1 MKLFRNIYLFAL
13 VFLSA
18 CTQTENCTQEK
29 NVLMQIG
36 FYTKTLNS
44 TTNIY
49 TKSALTVDSVWV
61 MGLGTDSLLYNKKT
75 SIKSINIP
83 LKKTIEQTDYI
94 VRFNNTTD
102 TISIFHTNNDR
113 YYLSLE
119 CGCVVA
125 HSIDEIVS
133 TGHFIDSVSIINR
146 DINTTNAENIQ
157 IYHF

>member
-29 NVLMQIG
+29 NVLMQVG
-36 FYTKTLNS
+36 FYKKTMDS

-49 TKSALTVDSVWV
+49 SKSALTIDSIWV
-61 MGLGTDSLLYNKKT
+61 MGLGTDSLLYNKET